1 MNEVESAAWEFD
13 DDVSA
18 QIDAEN
24 DMQSAADARP
34 TSQTTT
40 TKTISAS
47 YQGGR
52 STNTLQQTYTLAEAG
67 SRRLL
72 ERQRRLSD
80 ASDMVPSG
88 AATVGDSGDYVP
100 EFTGYEISV
109 ATGTGRYDNSKDFI
123 SIQFVGTDGTSEY
136 MPLGEFKVKGE
147 EKTIWIESQVDVGAI
162 TKVNL
167 SSSGKDGLKLK
178 KITVNGIYEGGM
190 SGMVKCR
197 GSTRSGTYNC
207 EYSGGV
213 SMTVVG
219 ADPNDCVA
227 ECNPDEQ
234 GEPPAVASFAPNFS
248 SSNTDG
254 GEKLSYLFGDVY
266 NSCDVNGATKF
277 TYTGKCDTGCGDRHG
292 SFKLSPETYFSG
304 EVCQQK
310 NGDSY
315 PTYCKVG
322 DEYVRT
328 YHRQQENFERIHAEE
343 SSHSPF
349 FRSRFHPRHLRRYTQ
364 IASSAA
370 DCAGTKISHDRGH
383 QIPANNFDNDEDIIE
398 QTNYMTNILPQA
410 AKMNRGAWLK
420 TEMMVECWRNEA
432 PTTVVGGAVYMGD
445 GSHGQSIPA
454 EWEGHDRSDWFLESH
469 YVKNPTYFWK
479 IIVTAAVPGKY
490 ENEDHIAFWMPND
503 DIATSAN
510 ANDYIVTID
519 ELEAHLSDWGVPE
532 VFDFPGSDIKY
543 SQVWADPAGCSRA

>member
-80 ASDMVPSG
+80 DSDMVPSG

-147 EKTIWIESQVDVGAI
+147 EKTIWIESQ
-162 TKVNL
+162 
-167 SSSGKDGLKLK
+167 DGLKLK

-266 NSCDVNGATKF
+266 NSCDVNGPTKF

-292 SFKLSPETYFSG
+292 SFKLSPPLAGETIPPL
-304 EVCQQK
+304 CQQK

-322 DEYVRT
+322 DE
-328 YHRQQENFERIHAEE
+328 
-343 SSHSPF
+343 
-349 FRSRFHPRHLRRYTQ
+349 YTQ

-445 GSHGQSIPA
+445 AEARVSHGQSIPA
-454 EWEGHDRSDWFLESH
+454 EWEGHDRSDWFDVSH
-469 YVKNPTYFWK
+469 HVKNPTYFWK